1 MRDADRR
8 SSCRSRSERG
18 TALLLFPAAV
28 MVLMVLAAIAVDLTS
43 IHLARRELYRT
54 ASQAADDAAAMIDH
68 HSLRAGDLRTI
79 DLGAATRLV
88 RSELAAAKLPGA
100 VVDGPRVRLGPRPG
114 TVEVTLTISVEHFF
128 AKAIPGA
135 GESERIT
142 VDVVGELLDD

>member
-1 MRDADRR
+1 MRERGR
-8 SSCRSRSERG
+8 SSSLGPTRERG

-43 IHLARRELYRT
+43 IHLARREVYRI

-68 HSLRAGDLRTI
+68 HSLRTGDLRTI
-79 DLGAATRLV
+79 DLSAATRLV
-88 RSELAAAKLPGA
+88 RGELTVAKMPGA
-100 VVDGPRVRLGPRPG
+100 IVDGPRVRLGPRPG

-135 GESERIT
+135 DTSERIT